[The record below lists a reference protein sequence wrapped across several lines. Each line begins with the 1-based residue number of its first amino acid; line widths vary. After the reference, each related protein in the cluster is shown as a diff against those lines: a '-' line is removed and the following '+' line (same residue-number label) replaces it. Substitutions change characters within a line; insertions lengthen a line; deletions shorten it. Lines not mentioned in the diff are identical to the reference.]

1 MLGSFVVSFFM
12 VGFVLMNMSISDCD
26 RKRLSLFDLP
36 LPSGPANPS
45 DRLGGGSRLLPP
57 IPSRPSQLVQHIVT
71 TGGEDSGENGE
82 NRMTFFQM
90 ATIPVTTTDT

>member
-1 MLGSFVVSFFM
+1 MY
-12 VGFVLMNMSISDCD
+12 ICIYDCD
-26 RKRLSLFDLP
+26 GKRLSLLDLP
-36 LPSGPANPS
+36 SPSGPADPS

-57 IPSRPSQLVQHIVT
+57 IPSQPSQLVQHIVT